1 MMTADAH
8 REFKSRLYAQFARVG
23 KALGSPHRLEVL
35 ELLAQRERSVD
46 SLAGELGLTIANVSQ
61 HLQALRRASLVET
74 RKEGQFVHYRL
85 ADAAVSDLCRAVR
98 TVSERRLA
106 ELDRLVRDHFGTRD
120 VVEPVSMNE
129 LLKRSRSADV
139 VILDT
144 RPPSEYEAGHIAG
157 AISMPVADL
166 RRRLREL
173 PTNKQY
179 VAYCRG
185 PYCVYADQAV
195 EFLQTRGRRAS
206 RLLEG
211 FPEWRA
217 AGLPV
222 ESGLPGDSAGQR
234 RQ

>member
-1 MMTADAH
+1 MAKDRH
-8 REFKSRLYAQFARVG
+8 REFKNRLYAEFARVG

-35 ELLAQRERSVD
+35 ELLGQGERTVD
-46 SLAGELGLTIANVSQ
+46 SLASELGTSMANMSQ
-61 HLQALRRASLVET
+61 HLQALRRAALVDT
-74 RKEGQFVHYRL
+74 RKRGQFVHYRL
-85 ADAAVSDLCRAVR
+85 ADPAISDLCRALR

-106 ELDRLVRDHFGTRD
+106 ELDRLVRDHFGDRAGA
-120 VVEPVSMNE
+120 EPVSMSE
-129 LLKRSRSADV
+129 LLRRARSEDV

-157 AISMPVADL
+157 AISVPVADL
-166 RRRLREL
+166 RRRLKDL
-173 PTNKQY
+173 PKNKQY

-195 EFLQTRGRRAS
+195 EFLQARGRRAN

-217 AGLPV
+217 AGLPIEWGV
-222 ESGLPGDSAGQR
+222 PEGSAAQR
-234 RQ
+234 RPS